1 MADAKEPGDTRE
13 LVDQLFRAAHEVERK
28 LALIAARHDLTVQQV
43 MLLRAL
49 EQPIPM
55 STLAE
60 AKGCDPSNVTGL
72 VDRIG
77 RLGLVERLTD
87 SQDRRVRLLSLT
99 PEGTRIR
106 DRIDE
111 ELADAIGNSFA
122 GSGSERAQLSRLLR
136 EMAGR

>member
-1 MADAKEPGDTRE
+1 M
-13 LVDQLFRAAHEVERK
+13 
-28 LALIAARHDLTVQQV
+28 
-43 MLLRAL
+43 
-49 EQPIPM
+49 
-55 STLAE
+55 
-60 AKGCDPSNVTGL
+60 
-72 VDRIG
+72 DRIA

-111 ELADAIGNSFA
+111 ELADTIGNSFA
-122 GSGSERAQLSRLLR
+122 GSASERAQLSRLLR